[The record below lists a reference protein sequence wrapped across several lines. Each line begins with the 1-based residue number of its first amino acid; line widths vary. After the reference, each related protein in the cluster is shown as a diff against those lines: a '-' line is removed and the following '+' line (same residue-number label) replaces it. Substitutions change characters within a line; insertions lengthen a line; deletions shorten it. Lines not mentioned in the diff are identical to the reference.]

1 MSDTGKDRPPE
12 PDRGVGAHSGHES
25 QPQERVVPGTMSA
38 GEGYDTE
45 AEGTRQGDPLSGVE
59 TRPGTA
65 SREAGLTGDRGS
77 DTGSGGT
84 RDAGPADE
92 HAPDTNPDGTPR
104 PRD

>member
-12 PDRGVGAHSGHES
+12 PDRGVGAHSGHEA

-65 SREAGLTGDRGS
+65 SREAGLTGDRAA
-77 DTGSGGT
+77 DT
-84 RDAGPADE
+84 GPADE

>member
-1 MSDTGKDRPPE
+1 MSDTGRDHPPE
-12 PDRGVGAHSGHES
+12 RDRGVGAHSGHES
-25 QPQERVVPGTMSA
+25 RPQERVVPGTMSA
-38 GEGYDTE
+38 GEGYETE

-65 SREAGLTGDRGS
+65 SREAGLT
-77 DTGSGGT
+77 
-84 RDAGPADE
+84 DE